1 MIRYILI
8 GLAVMGIG
16 LGGWAVWRDQ
26 QAAKAFE
33 NVPVIHVKDSLVDL
47 GTISLKD
54 GPFRVSYEVSNW
66 GQSTLKIESSKSSC
80 GCFQPRFS
88 KTEIAPGE
96 SGVVELDISPN
107 SSGFQE
113 VSLTL
118 GTNDPV
124 QSQFTLHAKWTG
136 VEAIEFEPLVLDFG
150 TIDQN
155 HTPALEIRYRKLIEE
170 IEVAQVTAD
179 PPELLAKIE
188 GDHIVVS
195 CRPTKGPGRHQGVV
209 RIELKPPGQR
219 PVQIPVHWLV
229 EAADYTVEPASL
241 FFGAVEPGEQRTLSI
256 RVVDPAGN
264 FVRPEK
270 ISWKSPLEGAEFSIE
285 ADQVTVNW
293 KMPQKL
299 GLNSGQLAIDIDG
312 NSLLVPVSGLIQG
325 VRESRKEPSP

>member
-1 MIRYILI
+1 MIRYLLV
-8 GLAVMGIG
+8 GLAFIGIG
-16 LGGWAVWRDQ
+16 LGGWAVWNDQ
-26 QAAKAFE
+26 HPANAFE
-33 NVPVIHVKDSLVDL
+33 DAPVIHVKDSLVDL

-54 GPFRVSYEVSNW
+54 GPFRASYEVSNW

-80 GCFQPRFS
+80 GCSQPRFS

-107 SSGFQE
+107 ASGLQE

-118 GTNDPV
+118 VTNDPV

-155 HTPALEIRYRKLIEE
+155 NTPALEIHYRKLIEE

-179 PPELLAKIE
+179 PPELSAMID

-195 CRPTKGPGRHQGVV
+195 CHPTKGPGPHQGVV

-229 EAADYTVEPASL
+229 AVADYTVEPASL
-241 FFGAVEPGEQRTLSI
+241 FFGAAQPGEQRTLSF

-264 FVRPEK
+264 FVRPEQV
-270 ISWKSPLEGAEFSIE
+270 SWKSPLEGAEFLIE
-285 ADQVTVNW
+285 ADQVTVKW

-299 GLNSGQLAIDIDG
+299 GLNSGQLVIDVNG

-325 VRESRKEPSP
+325 ARESRKEPSP